1 MNLNEKQKNILSEKL
16 LDLANLIVASII
28 LGQIVATGF
37 LKLIILLLV
46 FVIVIGIYIY
56 SVRLHK

>member
-1 MNLNEKQKNILSEKL
+1 MKLNEKQKDILSEKL

-37 LKLIILLLV
+37 LKLLVLL
-46 FVIVIGIYIY
+46 FAAGIVIGIYIY